1 MAVLTRIALIF
12 VLATLWVAVP
22 AIGQQDFGS
31 AGGDAQTDITELP
44 PVTATPPNTQSAS
57 TPTGGSSTP
66 SAPTTATGG
75 LARTGS
81 DLGTLAAMGAGLLFS
96 GAGLRL
102 LTRPR
107 TT

>member
-22 AIGQQDFGS
+22 AIGQQDFGN

-44 PVTATPPNTQSAS
+44 PVTPTPPNTQSAS
-57 TPTGGSSTP
+57 APTGASSTP
-66 SAPTTATGG
+66 SPTTATGG

-102 LTRPR
+102 LSRRR